1 MPDAITLNDILR
13 FSKRS
18 MKVSAWITKLT
29 KQSIKRFKRPD
40 PNLCGREA
48 IALMA
53 DVPGCIPVYVIY
65 SKFNQ
70 FRFKHFFKPKQS
82 SLDRELADHPLFLD
96 LNTAVDYCRFL
107 PAHHGIVK
115 LYVPQHAVIGCDS
128 NLRLKDN
135 CITSGHIHGF
145 MPGRDSDFYVKN
157 PYFSAQAQISLT

>member
-1 MPDAITLNDILR
+1 MPDAMMSTNVLCLNQ
-13 FSKRS
+13 RS
-18 MKVSAWITKLT
+18 LKVPAWITKLT
-29 KQSIKRFKRPD
+29 KQSLKRFKRQD

-48 IALMA
+48 IALNA

-82 SLDRELADHPLFLD
+82 SLDKELADHPLFLD

-128 NLRLKDN
+128 NLRLKCN

-157 PYFSAQAQISLT
+157 PYFSVYGSVALT